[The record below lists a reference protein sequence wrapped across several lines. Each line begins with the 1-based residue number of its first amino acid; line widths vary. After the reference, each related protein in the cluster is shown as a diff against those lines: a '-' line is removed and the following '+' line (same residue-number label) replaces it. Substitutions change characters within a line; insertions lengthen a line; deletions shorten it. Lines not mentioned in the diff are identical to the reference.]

1 MAENLFDI
9 RKNDRRK
16 KIIDEN
22 LDVANQIFATN
33 PLFKNEEA
41 IENEPEETPEEEI
54 IEDVAE
60 ETDKEEIDKLAPISL
75 SDFKQKEN
83 DKDRYTY
90 YLDSEID
97 KLLIIVYK
105 KFEIKS
111 KSVLANLL
119 LGNAILTNED
129 ITALSE
135 TDKDVK
141 KYYSKLF
148 EKFKE
153 S

>member
-1 MAENLFDI
+1 MAENLFEI

-16 KIIDEN
+16 QIINEN
-22 LDVANQIFATN
+22 LDVADQILATN
-33 PLFKNEEA
+33 PLFKNEE
-41 IENEPEETPEEEI
+41 IINEEI
-54 IEDVAE
+54 IESEPKE
-60 ETDKEEIDKLAPISL
+60 ETIKDAVEEVDKLSPISL
-75 SDFKQKEN
+75 YDFKKKDN

-105 KFEIKS
+105 KFEMKS

>member
-1 MAENLFDI
+1 MTENLFEI

-16 KIIDEN
+16 QIINEN
-22 LDVANQIFATN
+22 IDVADQILSTN
-33 PLFKNEEA
+33 PLFKNEE
-41 IENEPEETPEEEI
+41 IVENKPEKEI
-54 IEDVAE
+54 VEDVVE
-60 ETDKEEIDKLAPISL
+60 EVEKEEIDKLAQFSL
-75 SDFKQKEN
+75 SDFKKKDN
-83 DKDRYTY
+83 DKNRYTY

-97 KLLIIVYK
+97 KLLIIIYK
-105 KFEIKS
+105 KFEMKS

-129 ITALSE
+129 IITLSE

>member
-1 MAENLFDI
+1 MAENLFEI

-16 KIIDEN
+16 QIINEN
-22 LDVANQIFATN
+22 LDVADQILATN
-33 PLFKNEEA
+33 PLFKNEEIIEEEI
-41 IENEPEETPEEEI
+41 IENEPEEET
-54 IEDVAE
+54 IEDTVE
-60 ETDKEEIDKLAPISL
+60 EVDKLAPISL
-75 SDFKQKEN
+75 SDFKKKDN

-105 KFEIKS
+105 KFEMKS

-129 ITALSE
+129 IIALSE

>member
-1 MAENLFDI
+1 MAENLFEI

-16 KIIDEN
+16 QIINEN
-22 LDVANQIFATN
+22 IDVADQILSTN
-33 PLFKNEEA
+33 PLFKNEEI
-41 IENEPEETPEEEI
+41 IENEPE
-54 IEDVAE
+54 
-60 ETDKEEIDKLAPISL
+60 EEIDKLAPISL
-75 SDFKQKEN
+75 SDFKKKDN
-83 DKDRYTY
+83 DKNRYTY

-97 KLLIIVYK
+97 KLLIVVYK
-105 KFEIKS
+105 KFEMKS

-129 ITALSE
+129 IIALSE

>member
-22 LDVANQIFATN
+22 LDVANQILATN

-41 IENEPEETPEEEI
+41 IENKPEEEI

-75 SDFKQKEN
+75 SDFKKKEN

-105 KFEIKS
+105 KFEMKS

-119 LGNAILTNED
+119 LGNAILTNKD

>member
-1 MAENLFDI
+1 MAENLFEI

-16 KIIDEN
+16 QIINEN
-22 LDVANQIFATN
+22 LDVADQILATN
-33 PLFKNEEA
+33 PLFKNEEI
-41 IENEPEETPEEEI
+41 IEEETIKSEPEEET
-54 IEDVAE
+54 IEDAVE
-60 ETDKEEIDKLAPISL
+60 EVDKLTPISL
-75 SDFKQKEN
+75 YDFKKKDN

-105 KFEIKS
+105 KFEMKS

>member
-1 MAENLFDI
+1 MAENLFEI

-16 KIIDEN
+16 QIINEN
-22 LDVANQIFATN
+22 IDVADQILSTN
-33 PLFKNEEA
+33 PLFKNEEI
-41 IENEPEETPEEEI
+41 IENEPEEEI
-54 IEDVAE
+54 VED
-60 ETDKEEIDKLAPISL
+60 TIEEIDKLAPISL
-75 SDFKQKEN
+75 SDFKKKDN
-83 DKDRYTY
+83 DKNRYTY

-97 KLLIIVYK
+97 KLLIVVYK
-105 KFEIKS
+105 KFEMKS

-129 ITALSE
+129 IIALSE

>member
-1 MAENLFDI
+1 MAENLFEI

-16 KIIDEN
+16 QIINEN
-22 LDVANQIFATN
+22 IDVADQILSTN
-33 PLFKNEEA
+33 PLFKNEE
-41 IENEPEETPEEEI
+41 IVENKPEKEI
-54 IEDVAE
+54 VEDVVE
-60 ETDKEEIDKLAPISL
+60 EVEKEEIDKLAQFSL
-75 SDFKQKEN
+75 SDFKKKDN
-83 DKDRYTY
+83 DKNRYTY

-97 KLLIIVYK
+97 KLLIIIYK
-105 KFEIKS
+105 KFEMKS

-129 ITALSE
+129 IITLSE

>member
-1 MAENLFDI
+1 MAENLFEI

-16 KIIDEN
+16 QIINEN
-22 LDVANQIFATN
+22 LDVADQILATN
-33 PLFKNEEA
+33 PLFKNEEI
-41 IENEPEETPEEEI
+41 IEEETIESEPEEET
-54 IEDVAE
+54 IEDAVE
-60 ETDKEEIDKLAPISL
+60 EVDKLAPINL
-75 SDFKQKEN
+75 SDFKKREN

-105 KFEIKS
+105 KFEMKS

-129 ITALSE
+129 IIALSE

-141 KYYSKLF
+141 KYYYKLF